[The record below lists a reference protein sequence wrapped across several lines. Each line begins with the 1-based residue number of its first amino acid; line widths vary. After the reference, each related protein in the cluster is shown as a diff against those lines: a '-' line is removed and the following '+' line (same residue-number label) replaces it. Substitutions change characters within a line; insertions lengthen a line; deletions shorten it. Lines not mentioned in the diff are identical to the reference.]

1 MNDLAQRASS
11 GLRTFAVER
20 QADESGV
27 SGTGIVLEGVV
38 FSTGVTV
45 IHWLTPPPFGSLN
58 IFSTFEQFMAIH
70 VGPHPTNQT
79 RIHWSDGP
87 TWEPGD
93 YTLPPSPFALSK
105 GEGQ

>member
-1 MNDLAQRASS
+1 MTLQARSQA
-11 GLRTFAVER
+11 GLRSFAVER

-58 IFSTFEQFMAIH
+58 IFSSFDQFMAIH

-79 RIHWSDGP
+79 RIHWSDGE
-87 TWEPGD
+87 TWEPGA
-93 YTLPPSPFALSK
+93 YRANPTPFTAARK
-105 GEGQ
+105 